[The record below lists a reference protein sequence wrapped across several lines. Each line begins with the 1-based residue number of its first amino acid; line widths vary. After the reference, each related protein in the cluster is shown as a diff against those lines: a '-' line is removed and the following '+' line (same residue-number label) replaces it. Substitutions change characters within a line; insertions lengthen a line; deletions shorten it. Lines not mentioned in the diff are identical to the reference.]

1 MAWNENDFVPLNVLV
16 NFDERLTWYLSETNE
31 REPKLSDSS
40 TEIKTVYVLLY
51 GALFKMEEF
60 NVSYQVI
67 KAHRCHFIAGDYK
80 LGDNQYCVLA
90 NKGNSAFTGWQSR

>member
-16 NFDERLTWYLSETNE
+16 NFDERLTWYPSETNE

-67 KAHRCHFIAGDYK
+67 KAQRCHFIAGDYK